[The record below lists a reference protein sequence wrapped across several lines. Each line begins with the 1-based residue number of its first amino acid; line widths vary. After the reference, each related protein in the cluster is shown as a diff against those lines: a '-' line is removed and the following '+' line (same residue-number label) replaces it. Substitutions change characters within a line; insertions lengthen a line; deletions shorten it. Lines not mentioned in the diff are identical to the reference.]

1 MPYYFLLFR
10 LYYAFATDRTYFLRQ
25 MRDDLDLIIGN
36 AVVCPN
42 HLLQQLHMPPAVL
55 LVRSVGGP
63 TSVSLL
69 LLSSYDFLGSVLT
82 LFPFWKYSKAL
93 PRLSL

>member
-1 MPYYFLLFR
+1 
-10 LYYAFATDRTYFLRQ
+10 

-42 HLLQQLHMPPAVL
+42 HLLQQLNMPPADL
-55 LVRSVGGP
+55 FVRSVGGP

-69 LLSSYDFLGSVLT
+69 LLPSYDFLGSVLT
-82 LFPFWKYSKAL
+82 LFRFGNTAKHYRDFHYK
-93 PRLSL
+93 